1 MNLFCKTLTAT
12 ICFALGPVA
21 LAEAPAEPDTSSWK
35 CEFCPFAAG
44 YDADYKAGMSYVSDD
59 AAAFG
64 DANGYN
70 EKGAYV
76 NLDGKGSMAAE
87 DYRARWAVED
97 LGLDSRRIAFS
108 GGDQG
113 RYDYYVGYQQLP
125 RHRYDTTATIFGQS
139 GPDAL
144 ALPSDWE

>member
-44 YDADYKAGMSYVSDD
+44 YDADYKAGMSYVRDD

-97 LGLDSRRIAFS
+97 LGRKGRSTKPDLEPVCSSERFGFS
-108 GGDQG
+108 GREHRAGGCVWFQTS
-113 RYDYYVGYQQLP
+113 LP
-125 RHRYDTTATIFGQS
+125 AG
-139 GPDAL
+139 
-144 ALPSDWE
+144 W